1 MCRIEPGERKR
12 WGSDGRAAPA
22 RPIGKGGLIA
32 FAELTGQAPE
42 LGQAH
47 SHAGCGRSRAQPLNA
62 LSLLVALTLTLIAGV
77 TAACAQ
83 AEAADSPSA
92 SVLLRADP
100 LLQSGEKLTASGD
113 AGVVGF
119 GTDVAISAD
128 GDTAIVGTPGD
139 DGGRGAAWV
148 YTREGSAWTQQSE
161 KLTDGEVTGGSL
173 PETVAFGA
181 SVAISA
187 DGNTALVG
195 GPGDT
200 AGRGA
205 VWVFAREG
213 STWTQQGEKVI
224 GGEEE
229 GAGELGRSVALSADG
244 ATALAGGPLDA
255 KGVGAAWALAR
266 EGATWAQ
273 QGAKLAGVHEAGH
286 GQFGGSVA
294 LSGEGDTALIG
305 ARADHSFLATGA
317 AWVFV
322 RTDSSWAQQG
332 EKLTGAGATASAE
345 FASSVALS
353 DDGETAL
360 IGGVSNEAGIGAA
373 WAFTHEGST
382 WTQQGEKLTSGET
395 ASPPAN
401 FGSAV
406 ALSANGTKA
415 LIGASGDTSEAGA
428 AWVFASEGAGW
439 VRQGAKLTGGGET
452 GAAAFG
458 ASVALSDGAHVA
470 LIGGPRDGLGA
481 GAVWAFSDGA
491 LEELPPG
498 SETDIAGVGTAHG
511 NAGGSSTTAS
521 AAVNRPRPR
530 GGLST
535 ASISSTRLAKLFA
548 RALRP
553 SGPGARIGKLLERGS
568 FAALL
573 RAFGPGRAVIDWYR
587 LSHGAA
593 HASKQTSPVL
603 VASGRIAFRR
613 AGTARIEV
621 KLTRAGVR
629 LLRRSK
635 RLALSAK
642 GMFVPNGAEA
652 IKATR
657 GFLLVR

>member
-1 MCRIEPGERKR
+1 M
-12 WGSDGRAAPA
+12 
-22 RPIGKGGLIA
+22 A
-32 FAELTGQAPE
+32 FTELTRRAPE
-42 LGQAH
+42 VGQP
-47 SHAGCGRSRAQPLNA
+47 RSRAGRGASRTHLFTAPFTA
-62 LSLLVALTLTLIAGV
+62 PALLVALTLTLIAGAWA
-77 TAACAQ
+77 TRAQ
-83 AEAADSPSA
+83 AEGTDLPHAG
-92 SVLLRADP
+92 VLLRADP
-100 LLQSGEKLTASGD
+100 LLQLGEKLTATGD
-113 AGVVGF
+113 MGVAGF
-119 GTDVAISAD
+119 GADVAISAD
-128 GDTAIVGTPGD
+128 GDTAIVGAPGD

-148 YTREGSAWTQQSE
+148 FTREGSTWTQQSE
-161 KLTDGEVTGGSL
+161 KLTDGEVTGASM
-173 PETVAFGA
+173 PEDVAFGA

-187 DGNTALVG
+187 DGSTALVG

-200 AGRGA
+200 AGQGA
-205 VWVFAREG
+205 AWVFTREG
-213 STWTQQGEKVI
+213 STWTQQGEKVT
-224 GGEEE
+224 GVEEE

-244 ATALAGGPLDA
+244 STALAGAPLDA
-255 KGVGAAWALAR
+255 KKIGAAWVFTRAGSAW
-266 EGATWAQ
+266 TQ
-273 QGAKLAGVHEAGH
+273 QGSKLVGMHEAGH

-305 ARADHSFLATGA
+305 ARADHSLVGTGA

-322 RTDSSWAQQG
+322 RTNSTWAQQG
-332 EKLTGAGATASAE
+332 EKLTGAGATVSAE

-360 IGGVSNEAGIGAA
+360 IGGASNEDGVGAA

-382 WTQQGEKLTSGET
+382 WMQQGEKLTSGET
-395 ASPPAN
+395 ASPAD

-415 LIGASGDTSEAGA
+415 LVGASGDSSEAGA

-439 VRQGAKLTGGGET
+439 VRQGAKLTGGGES

-458 ASVALSDGAHVA
+458 TSVALSDGAHTA
-470 LIGGPRDGLGA
+470 LIGGPQDDLGA

-491 LEELPPG
+491 LEGSPLG
-498 SETDIAGVGTAHG
+498 SETDVSGAGAPHG
-511 NAGGSSTTAS
+511 SLGGSSTTAS
-521 AAVNRPRPR
+521 AAVNHPRPR

-535 ASISSTRLAKLFA
+535 ASISSARLATLFA

-553 SGPGARIGKLLERGS
+553 TGPGARIATLLKRGA
-568 FAALL
+568 FAASL
-573 RAFGPGRAVIDWYR
+573 RAFGPGKAMIDWYR

-593 HASKQTSPVL
+593 HASRQTPPVL
-603 VASGRIAFRR
+603 VATGHIGFRR
-613 AGTARIEV
+613 AGTARVEV

-629 LLRRSK
+629 LLRRSR

>member
-1 MCRIEPGERKR
+1 MAFKDLKR
-12 WGSDGRAAPA
+12 
-22 RPIGKGGLIA
+22 
-32 FAELTGQAPE
+32 QAPE
-42 LGQAH
+42 VGQPR
-47 SHAGCGRSRAQPLNA
+47 SHASRTHSFAA
-62 LSLLVALTLTLIAGV
+62 LGLFVALALALIVGTGAASARAEGV
-77 TAACAQ
+77 
-83 AEAADSPSA
+83 DSSHA
-92 SVLLRADP
+92 SLLLRADP
-100 LLQSGEKLTASGD
+100 LLELGEKLTATATGD
-113 AGVVGF
+113 TSLASF
-119 GTDVAISAD
+119 GADVAISAD
-128 GDTAIVGTPGD
+128 GDTAIVGAPGD

-148 YTREGSAWTQQSE
+148 FTREGSTWTQQSE

-173 PETVAFGA
+173 PEAVAFGA

-200 AGRGA
+200 ADRGA
-205 VWVFAREG
+205 VWVFTRDG
-213 STWTQQGEKVI
+213 SSWAPQGEKMT

-229 GAGELGRSVALSADG
+229 GAGEFGRNVALSADG
-244 ATALAGGPLDA
+244 VTALAGGPLDA
-255 KGVGAAWALAR
+255 KGIGAAWVFTR
-266 EGATWAQ
+266 EGATWGQ
-273 QGAKLAGVHEAGH
+273 QGPKLVGTHEAGH

-294 LSGEGDTALIG
+294 LSGEGNTALIG
-305 ARADHSFLATGA
+305 ARADHSLLGTGA

-322 RTDSSWAQQG
+322 REGSTWTQQG

-345 FASSVALS
+345 FAGSVALS

-360 IGGVSNEAGIGAA
+360 IGGSANEGGVGAA

-395 ASPPAN
+395 VSPAG

-415 LIGASGDTSEAGA
+415 LVGASGDALQTGA
-428 AWVFASEGAGW
+428 AWDFASEGAGW
-439 VRQGAKLTGGGET
+439 VRQGAKLTGGGES

-458 ASVALSDGAHVA
+458 ASVALSDGAHTA
-470 LIGGPRDGLGA
+470 LIGGPQDGLGA
-481 GAVWAFSDGA
+481 GAVWAFADGA
-491 LEELPPG
+491 LEELPAG
-498 SETDIAGVGTAHG
+498 SETDVSGGGKPHAG
-511 NAGGSSTTAS
+511 AGGTSSIAA
-521 AAVNRPRPR
+521 AAVSRPRPR

-535 ASISSTRLAKLFA
+535 ASISSARLATLFA
-548 RALRP
+548 RALKP
-553 SGPGARIGKLLERGS
+553 SGPGARIEALLKRGA
-568 FAALL
+568 FAASL
-573 RAFGPGRAVIDWYR
+573 RAFGPGKAVIDWYR

-593 HASKQTSPVL
+593 HASKQTPPML
-603 VASGRIAFRR
+603 VATGRIGFRR

-629 LLRRSK
+629 LLRGSR

-657 GFLLVR
+657 DFSLVR

>member
-1 MCRIEPGERKR
+1 MALTELTSHAPEPGSRTHLL
-12 WGSDGRAAPA
+12 AAPA
-22 RPIGKGGLIA
+22 
-32 FAELTGQAPE
+32 
-42 LGQAH
+42 
-47 SHAGCGRSRAQPLNA
+47 
-62 LSLLVALTLTLIAGV
+62 LLVALLLALVAGAGV
-77 TAACAQ
+77 ARAG
-83 AEAADSPSA
+83 EAADSAPA
-92 SVLLRADP
+92 TVLLRANP
-100 LLQSGEKLTASGD
+100 LLQLGEKLTAAATGD
-113 AGVVGF
+113 SSLAGF
-119 GTDVAISAD
+119 GADVAISAD
-128 GDTAIVGTPGD
+128 GNTAIVGAPGD

-148 YTREGSAWTQQSE
+148 FTREGSTWTQQSE

-173 PETVAFGA
+173 PEAVAFGA

-187 DGNTALVG
+187 DGSTALVG
-195 GPGDT
+195 GPGDS
-200 AGRGA
+200 ADHGA
-205 VWVFAREG
+205 VWAFVREG
-213 STWTQQGEKVI
+213 SSWAQQGEKVT

-229 GAGELGRSVALSADG
+229 GASELGRSVALSADG

-255 KGVGAAWALAR
+255 KGIGAVWVFTREGAAWA
-266 EGATWAQ
+266 Q
-273 QGAKLAGVHEAGH
+273 QGPKLLGAHEAGH

-305 ARADHSFLATGA
+305 ARTDHSLFGSGA

-322 RTDSSWAQQG
+322 RDGSTWTQQG

-360 IGGVSNEAGIGAA
+360 IGGEANEGGIGAA

-382 WTQQGEKLTSGET
+382 WTQQGEKLTSGEAVPT
-395 ASPPAN
+395 AG

-415 LIGASGDTSEAGA
+415 LIGASGDAQQAGA
-428 AWVFASEGAGW
+428 AWDFASKGAGW
-439 VRQGAKLTGGGET
+439 ARQGAKLTGGGES

-458 ASVALSDGAHVA
+458 ASVALSDGAHTA
-470 LIGGPRDGLGA
+470 LVGGPQDSLGS
-481 GAVWAFSDGA
+481 GAVWAFADGA
-491 LEELPPG
+491 LEELPAG
-498 SETDIAGVGTAHG
+498 SETDLSGAGKPR
-511 NAGGSSTTAS
+511 GSAAASTIAS
-521 AAVNRPRPR
+521 AAVNRPHPR

-535 ASISSTRLAKLFA
+535 ASISSTRLATLFA

-553 SGPGARIGKLLERGS
+553 SGPGARIETLLERGA
-568 FAALL
+568 FAASL
-573 RAFGPGRAVIDWYR
+573 RAFAPGKATIEWYR

-593 HASKQTSPVL
+593 HASKQTPPVL
-603 VASGRIAFRR
+603 VASGRIGFRR

-621 KLTRAGVR
+621 KLTRAGAR

-652 IKATR
+652 IEATR
-657 GFLLVR
+657 AFSLVR